1 MERKIKISSWRLTLR
16 AVCGAQMKSGKKW
29 FNRGK
34 KWRGKVNHQ
43 RKVGQSGLIMEK
55 SGKKLFNHGKKWFG
69 KVNRVI
75 NFSTPLFPMMKPLFP
90 TFWGD

>member
-1 MERKIKISSWRLTLR
+1 MERKIKISSWRLTSR
-16 AVCGAQMKSGKKW
+16 AVCGAQMKSGKKL

-55 SGKKLFNHGKKWFG
+55 SGKKWFNHGKNGLEKL
-69 KVNRVI
+69 I
-75 NFSTPLFPMMKPLFP
+75 A
-90 TFWGD
+90 